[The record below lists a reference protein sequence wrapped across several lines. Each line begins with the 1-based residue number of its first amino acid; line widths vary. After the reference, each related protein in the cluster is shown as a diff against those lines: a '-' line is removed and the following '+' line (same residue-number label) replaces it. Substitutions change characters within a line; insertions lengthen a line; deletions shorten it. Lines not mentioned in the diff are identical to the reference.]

1 MITLSARNRYIRRVG
16 RKADAEVKMNDTTL
30 TLRAALAQD
39 RLEEFVRQA
48 QALGVT
54 LDKGSDF
61 ERGLALLIV
70 RRRKDQDG
78 PSLSPSGG

>member
-1 MITLSARNRYIRRVG
+1 MNETTLS
-16 RKADAEVKMNDTTL
+16 
-30 TLRAALAQD
+30 LRAALAQD

-61 ERGLALLIV
+61 ERGLALLMV
-70 RRRKDQDG
+70 RRRKIRMGHRCRPPAASRQAA
-78 PSLSPSGG
+78 

>member
-1 MITLSARNRYIRRVG
+1 MRRLQMDEKTLS
-16 RKADAEVKMNDTTL
+16 
-30 TLRAALAQD
+30 LRAALAQD

-61 ERGLALLIV
+61 ERGLALLMV

-78 PSLSPSGG
+78 PSLPPSGG

>member
-1 MITLSARNRYIRRVG
+1 MDEKTLS
-16 RKADAEVKMNDTTL
+16 
-30 TLRAALAQD
+30 LRAALAQD

-61 ERGLALLIV
+61 ERGLALLMV

-78 PSLSPSGG
+78 PSLPASGG

>member
-1 MITLSARNRYIRRVG
+1 MDETTLS
-16 RKADAEVKMNDTTL
+16 
-30 TLRAALAQD
+30 LRAALAQD

-61 ERGLALLIV
+61 ERGLALLMV

-78 PSLSPSGG
+78 PSLPPSGG